1 MVLAPLQSLDKRKMI
16 HFLDHIIIILY
27 LRQDRR
33 KKLAAARTRQA
44 TGQREDVKFHRL
56 GCLNPVGL
64 NDQEH
69 LTKGLG
75 IRSGFLPRRNP
86 EATLWSE
93 MMIQTFL
100 KDRMAIR
107 YPLLGQATC
116 STTI

>member
-33 KKLAAARTRQA
+33 KKLVAVQRKQA
-44 TGQREDVKFHRL
+44 TEQGEHVKFRGL

-69 LTKGLG
+69 FTKGL
-75 IRSGFLPRRNP
+75 
-86 EATLWSE
+86 
-93 MMIQTFL
+93 
-100 KDRMAIR
+100 AIW
-107 YPLLGQATC
+107 
-116 STTI
+116 